1 MKNLEKIQLTP
12 EFELIIDHKR
22 EIFILH
28 HKCSST
34 LIYLESKDTFI
45 RLGLAIT
52 ASWLD
57 NNLNN
62 DERPNLAIRN
72 ILDKGRE
79 RYLELELEKVADETK
94 N

>member
-1 MKNLEKIQLTP
+1 MKNVEKIQLTP

-28 HKCSST
+28 HKSSST

-57 NNLNN
+57 NTLNS
-62 DERPNLAIRN
+62 DERPSPAVRDTLAKGYQRY
-72 ILDKGRE
+72 LD
-79 RYLELELEKVADETK
+79 LELEEIADETK